1 MSKSSQSKVSTRG
14 REKQECAMTALRKIL
29 VEEEP
34 VVASET
40 LPTRT
45 AKLYVVASNAA
56 EEPAEAGE
64 SRSALTNI
72 ALFFAAPFIGL
83 VYVIALPFV
92 GLGYLAVLAV
102 RTVARYPAARTFGLV
117 CKNVGMIAAAPVIGL
132 AYFMLFPAIGLVA
145 LLWVGG
151 RAALGAR

>member
-1 MSKSSQSKVSTRG
+1 
-14 REKQECAMTALRKIL
+14 MTALRKIL

-40 LPTRT
+40 LPTRA
-45 AKLYVVASNAA
+45 AKLYVVAY
-56 EEPAEAGE
+56 EPAEETAEAGA
-64 SRSALTNI
+64 SGLSALANI

-102 RTVARYPAARTFGLV
+102 RTAARYPAARTFGLV

>member
-1 MSKSSQSKVSTRG
+1 
-14 REKQECAMTALRKIL
+14 MTALRKIL

-40 LPTRT
+40 LPTRA
-45 AKLYVVASNAA
+45 AKLYVVAS
-56 EEPAEAGE
+56 EPAEECAEVDVTKPG
-64 SRSALTNI
+64 ALTNI

-83 VYVIALPFV
+83 VYVITLPFV

-102 RTVARYPAARTFGLV
+102 RTAARYPAVRTLGLV

-132 AYFMLFPAIGLVA
+132 AYFMLFPVIGLVA

-151 RAALGAR
+151 RAALGDR

>member
-1 MSKSSQSKVSTRG
+1 
-14 REKQECAMTALRKIL
+14 MTALRKIL

-40 LPTRT
+40 LPTRA
-45 AKLYVVASNAA
+45 AKLYVVAATPA
-56 EEPAEAGE
+56 EEPAESGTVLNGLA
-64 SRSALTNI
+64 NV

-83 VYVIALPFV
+83 AYIIALPFV
-92 GLGYLAVLAV
+92 GLGYLAVLAL
-102 RTVARYPAARTFGLV
+102 RTGARYPAVRTAGLV
-117 CKNVGMIAAAPVIGL
+117 AKNLGMVVAAPAIGL
-132 AYFMLFPAIGLVA
+132 AYFMLFPVVGLGA